1 MNLNLAKMNFG
12 KMSIPKVNFAKE
24 FKRGIW
30 DENAVLKLG
39 LGLCPSLA
47 TSSSVENAVGM
58 GLAATFVLVCSN
70 VVISCLR
77 KVIPSKVRIP
87 AFIVIIASFVTIVD
101 LVMAAYLPA
110 LHKSLGIFIPLIV
123 VNCIILGRAEA
134 YANKNTVYL
143 SCADGIGMGIGFTIA
158 LLIISSVREILGAGE
173 WFGNPIYT
181 ASDFFAP
188 IEILIKS
195 PGAFLVLAVLI
206 AAKNK
211 WKWVSDKKMEEDA
224 KKAIRES

>member
-1 MNLNLAKMNFG
+1 MNKHFENPFIDTIYNGIVRENPTFVMVIGMCPVLAVTTTA
-12 KMSIPKVNFAKE
+12 S
-24 FKRGIW
+24 
-30 DENAVLKLG
+30 NAI
-39 LGLCPSLA
+39 
-47 TSSSVENAVGM
+47 GM
-58 GLAATFVLVCSN
+58 GLSTTAVLILSNMIIAALRHIIPDGVRMPAYIVIVATFVTVCDF
-70 VVISCLR
+70 L
-77 KVIPSKVRIP
+77 
-87 AFIVIIASFVTIVD
+87 
-101 LVMAAYLPA
+101 MEAYTPELYQ
-110 LHKSLGIFIPLIV
+110 SLGVYIPLIV

-173 WFGNPIYT
+173 WFGNPIYK

>member
-1 MNLNLAKMNFG
+1 MNKHFENPFIDTIYNGIVRENPTFVMVIGMCPVLAVTTTA
-12 KMSIPKVNFAKE
+12 S
-24 FKRGIW
+24 
-30 DENAVLKLG
+30 NAI
-39 LGLCPSLA
+39 
-47 TSSSVENAVGM
+47 GM
-58 GLAATFVLVCSN
+58 GLSTTAVLILSNMIIAALRHIIPDGVRMPAYIVIVATFVTVCDF
-70 VVISCLR
+70 L
-77 KVIPSKVRIP
+77 
-87 AFIVIIASFVTIVD
+87 
-101 LVMAAYLPA
+101 MEAYTPELYQ
-110 LHKSLGIFIPLIV
+110 SLGVYIPLIV

-224 KKAIRES
+224 KKAIREA